1 MADVHMPELGENI
14 TEGTVTQWF
23 KAVGENATAGE
34 ALFEVSTDKIDAEV
48 PSPLTGTVIQIL
60 AAVGETVAIGAVVA
74 VVDTGAGAPAPSPPA
89 PQPEAEAPAPVAAVT
104 SPEPIAE
111 AQAEVAPTPTP
122 APASAPSPVPIPV
135 PAPVPVAAPTPV
147 VGATASVDARRVT
160 SPVVRKLINDLGP
173 DAGLVTGTGPDG
185 RITRKDAE
193 KVAFSPEHLAT
204 SRVPSAG
211 GSRTSAPSIP
221 SAPPAPAGANFV
233 AFNKIRRIT
242 GDRMIASKATSPHV
256 MTAVEVDYENIETVR
271 RVNQERWKREEGFT
285 LTYLPFIVRA
295 LVQALSEYPYLN
307 ASVAEG
313 GLVVHEHVELAV
325 AVDMNFEGL
334 LAPVLRQV
342 EDKRLAAIAREIADV
357 AGRARNGKLR
367 PDELSGGTFT
377 ISNSGPFGT
386 FMVAPVIN
394 QPQVAILS
402 TDGVIRKPVVVTD
415 AAGGESIA
423 IHSVG
428 MLVLSWDHR
437 AFDGAYAAVFLRRLK
452 DVLEHH
458 DWLAE
463 L

>member
-1 MADVHMPELGENI
+1 MADVQMPELGENI
-14 TEGTVTQWF
+14 TQGTVTQWF
-23 KAVGENATAGE
+23 KAVGETATAGE

-48 PSPLTGTVIQIL
+48 PSPLTGTVTQIL

-74 VVDTGAGAPAPSPPA
+74 VVDTTGTSVVAPTSV
-89 PQPEAEAPAPVAAVT
+89 PEAEAPVIVA
-104 SPEPIAE
+104 PIAST
-111 AQAEVAPTPTP
+111 ALAPPADASTP
-122 APASAPSPVPIPV
+122 ALV
-135 PAPVPVAAPTPV
+135 PAPVAKSSSP
-147 VGATASVDARRVT
+147 VDARLVT

-173 DAGLVTGTGPDG
+173 DAGLITGTGPDG

-193 KVAFSPEHLAT
+193 RVAFSPEHLAT
-204 SRVPSAG
+204 SRVAPG
-211 GSRTSAPSIP
+211 GGPRHSTLSIP
-221 SAPPAPAGANFV
+221 SAPPAPPGAEFV

-242 GDRMIASKATSPHV
+242 GDRMIASKAISPHV
-256 MTAVEVDYENIETVR
+256 MTAVEVDYESIEAVR
-271 RVNQERWKREEGFT
+271 RFNQERWKREEGFT
-285 LTYLPFIVRA
+285 LTYLPFIARA
-295 LVQALSEYPYLN
+295 LVESLAEYPYLN

-313 GLVVHEHVELAV
+313 GLVVHEHVDLAV

-402 TDGVIRKPVVVTD
+402 TDGVTRKPVVVTD
-415 AAGGESIA
+415 GAGGESIA

-458 DWLAE
+458 DWSAE

>member
-1 MADVHMPELGENI
+1 MPELGENI

-23 KAVGENATAGE
+23 KAVGETTTAGE
-34 ALFEVSTDKIDAEV
+34 ALFEVSTDKVDAEV
-48 PSPLTGTVIQIL
+48 PSPLTGTLTRIL
-60 AAVGETVAIGAVVA
+60 AAVGETVAIGVVVA
-74 VVDTGAGAPAPSPPA
+74 EVETGASAPPDRPS
-89 PQPEAEAPAPVAAVT
+89 
-104 SPEPIAE
+104 S
-111 AQAEVAPTPTP
+111 TP
-122 APASAPSPVPIPV
+122 APASSAEVAPSAEAGSPGSPVLDV
-135 PAPVPVAAPTPV
+135 PPASAPTTTAAPTPSAPV
-147 VGATASVDARRVT
+147 PSSRSVSSVDARLVT

-173 DAGLVTGTGPDG
+173 DGGLVTGTGPAG

-204 SRVPSAG
+204 SRVAPSAE
-211 GSRTSAPSIP
+211 SRPAAMSVPGP
-221 SAPPAPAGANFV
+221 PPAPAGANFV
-233 AFNKIRRIT
+233 AFNKIRRVT
-242 GDRMIASKATSPHV
+242 GDRMVVSKATSPHV
-256 MTAVEVDYENIETVR
+256 MTAVEVDYERIEVVR
-271 RVNQERWKREEGFT
+271 RASQEQWKREEGFT
-285 LTYLPFIVRA
+285 LTYLPFIARA
-295 LVQALSEYPYLN
+295 LVQALAEYPYLN

-313 GLVVHEHVELAV
+313 GLVLHEHVDLAV

-357 AGRARNGKLR
+357 AARARHGKLR

-377 ISNSGPFGT
+377 VSNSGPFGT

-402 TDGVIRKPVVVTD
+402 TDGVTRKPVVVTD
-415 AAGGESIA
+415 GEGGESIA
-423 IHSVG
+423 IHSAG

-437 AFDGAYAAVFLRRLK
+437 AFDGAYAAVFLRYLK

-458 DWLAE
+458 DWFGE

>member
-1 MADVHMPELGENI
+1 MADVQMPELGENI

-48 PSPLTGTVIQIL
+48 PSPLTGTVIKIL

-74 VVDTGAGAPAPSPPA
+74 VIDTGAGAPAPAPPA
-89 PQPEAEAPAPVAAVT
+89 PQPEAEALAPVAAAT

-122 APASAPSPVPIPV
+122 VPARA
-135 PAPVPVAAPTPV
+135 PAPVPLSAPAPAPTAV
-147 VGATASVDARRVT
+147 VGATALVDARRVT

-204 SRVPSAG
+204 SRFPSPA
-211 GSRTSAPSIP
+211 GSRTSTPSIP

-256 MTAVEVDYENIETVR
+256 MTAVEVDYESIEAVR

-285 LTYLPFIVRA
+285 LTYLPFIARA
-295 LVQALSEYPYLN
+295 LVQALAEYPYLN

-313 GLVVHEHVELAV
+313 GLVVHEHVDLAV

-367 PDELSGGTFT
+367 PDELTGGTFT

-402 TDGVIRKPVVVTD
+402 TDGVTRKPVVVTD

-458 DWLAE
+458 DWTAE